1 MRAGLIAGLVL
12 MAGQAEAGLTL
23 CNDGG
28 DRASVAIAYAA
39 EGVWTSEG
47 WWGIEPGACAVVQA
61 GDLQQ
66 QHYYYTLSGTEFAG
80 EGFAFCTKPDAFTLT
95 GADGD
100 CAGLGAES
108 RAFAHIDTGPEA
120 TDFTFRLAA
129 GNAGKQADA
138 AAPAFDE
145 IPLQAEDVASLLDS
159 AAMPSFER
167 GVLGEP
173 FLVDAILQG
182 CGPTE
187 GRDACTF
194 YAEGARWIA
203 TTSGQSNPAAM
214 QAMAALPV
222 GAALRVSGDLLSFGD
237 ITAEAAI
244 ASLEQIEDPYAA
256 QRAAMQGNW
265 VSADDPQSQVQIAG
279 SEWTDIYGDELLAV
293 AILTLSDSCGEAQ
306 GGVLLSQQR
315 MGYDPA
321 DMQCYEVLSVDG
333 DRMELSYLGRGNTL
347 VYVRP

>member
-1 MRAGLIAGLVL
+1 MRAGVIVAVAL

-23 CNDGG
+23 CNDGVAP
-28 DRASVAIAYAA
+28 ASVAIAYAA

-61 GDLQQ
+61 GDLRQ
-66 QHYYYTLSGTEFAG
+66 QHYYYTLSGTDFAG
-80 EGFAFCTKPDAFTLT
+80 EGFAFCTRPDAFTLA

-100 CAGLGAES
+100 CAALDAES
-108 RAFAHIDTGPEA
+108 RAFAHIDTGAEA

-129 GNAGKQADA
+129 GEAGKQADA
-138 AAPAFDE
+138 AQPAFDE
-145 IPLQAEDVASLLDS
+145 IPLQAEDVVSLLES

-167 GVLGEP
+167 GVIGEP
-173 FLVDAILQG
+173 FLVDGILQG

-187 GRDACTF
+187 GIEACTF

-203 TTSGQSNPAAM
+203 NAAGQSNPAAM

-244 ASLEQIEDPYAA
+244 SSLEQIDDPYAT
-256 QRAAMQGNW
+256 QRAAMQGEW
-265 VSADDPQSQVQIAG
+265 VSADDPQSRVQIAG

-293 AILTLSDSCGEAQ
+293 AVLTLSDRCGDAE

-321 DMQCYEVLSVDG
+321 DMQCYEVLSVDAR
-333 DRMELSYLGRGNTL
+333 RMELSYLGRGNTL
-347 VYVRP
+347 TFLRP

>member
-1 MRAGLIAGLVL
+1 MGLVL
-12 MAGQAEAGLTL
+12 LSGQAEAGLTL
-23 CNDGG
+23 CNDGAA
-28 DRASVAIAYAA
+28 RASIAIAYADD
-39 EGVWTSEG
+39 GVWTSEG

-61 GDLQQ
+61 GDLRQR
-66 QHYYYTLSGTEFAG
+66 HFYYTLSGTDFAG
-80 EGFAFCTKPDAFTLT
+80 EGYAFCTKPDAFTLT

-108 RAFAHIDTGPEA
+108 RAFSHIDTGPEA
-120 TDFTFRLAA
+120 TEFTFRLAA
-129 GNAGKQADA
+129 VAAGKQADA
-138 AAPAFDE
+138 AQPAFDE
-145 IPLQAEDVASLLDS
+145 IPLQAEDVVSLLES

-167 GVLGEP
+167 GVIGEP

-187 GRDACTF
+187 GMDACTF

-203 TTSGQSNPAAM
+203 DTLGQSNPAAL

-222 GAALRVSGDLLSFGD
+222 GTALRISGDMLSFGD

-244 ASLEQIEDPYAA
+244 AALEQIDDPYAA
-256 QRAAMQGNW
+256 PRAAMQGEW
-265 VSADDPQSQVQIAG
+265 VSADDPQSRVQIAG
-279 SEWTDIYGDELLAV
+279 SEWTSIHGDELLAV
-293 AILTLSDSCGEAQ
+293 AILTLSDRCGEAQ
-306 GGVLLSQQR
+306 GGLLLSQQR

-321 DMQCYEVLSVDG
+321 DIQCYAVLSVDG

-347 VYVRP
+347 VYLRP

>member
-1 MRAGLIAGLVL
+1 MRAGLVVGLVL
-12 MAGQAEAGLTL
+12 LSGEAEAGLTL
-23 CNDGG
+23 CNDGVE
-28 DRASVAIAYAA
+28 RASVAIAYAA
-39 EGVWTSEG
+39 DGTWTSEG

-61 GDLQQ
+61 GDLRQ
-66 QHYYYTLSGTEFAG
+66 QHFYFTLSGTDFAG

-100 CAGLGAES
+100 CAGLAAES
-108 RAFAHIDTGPEA
+108 RAFSHIDTGPEA
-120 TDFTFRLAA
+120 TEFTFRLAA
-129 GNAGKQADA
+129 GGAGKQADA
-138 AAPAFDE
+138 AAFDE

-167 GVLGEP
+167 GVIGEP

-187 GRDACTF
+187 GMEACTF
-194 YAEGARWIA
+194 YAEGARWIVSA
-203 TTSGQSNPAAM
+203 SGQSNPAAM

-222 GAALRVSGDLLSFGD
+222 GTALRISGDMLSFGD

-244 ASLEQIEDPYAA
+244 ASLERIEDAYAA
-256 QRAAMQGNW
+256 ERAAMQGEW
-265 VSADDPQSQVQIAG
+265 VSADDPQSRVQIAG

-293 AILTLSDSCGEAQ
+293 AILTLSDRCGDAQ

-333 DRMELSYLGRGNTL
+333 DRMELSYLPRGNTL
-347 VYVRP
+347 VYERP